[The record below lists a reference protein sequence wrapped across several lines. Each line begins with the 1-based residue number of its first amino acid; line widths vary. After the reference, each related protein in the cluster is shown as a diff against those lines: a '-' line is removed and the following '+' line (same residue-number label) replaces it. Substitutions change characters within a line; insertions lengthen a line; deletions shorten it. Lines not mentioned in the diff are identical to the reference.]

1 MVLETRGRSVDQV
14 SRLRAFDIAGI
25 IAVLLFAVVTV
36 NELGVLRWSQQEMA
50 VEVSAEDL
58 DDGFHEG
65 VAWHGYYMRGAK
77 VGFSRLEQRREAGGF
92 RILSYSLFDL
102 QVMRTSRRLELE
114 LEAMLDQ
121 ELALRS
127 FEVSLD
133 SDFTKLEA
141 SGEVLTDRIDVVIR
155 TGGIEEQTSLPIE
168 RPPSFAFNLRPALMR
183 QSPQQGQR
191 IEYDYF
197 DPATLTT
204 RKMTIEYLG
213 LDRVNV
219 MGEDVEAHHLRQEVS
234 GQILDAWVNDLG
246 DVLREELA
254 IGITAVRETEADAT
268 YGLGRGAAFETA
280 DLIAAAAIPALEVAD
295 DLPDRER
302 ASYRLSQVDL
312 QGFDLDGGRQRFVPG
327 AEPEQG
333 VLTVER
339 ESAQGGLQIT
349 ELAGIGSELGEYLTA
364 EPLLQV
370 DDPDIRAT
378 AMTLVEQQQT
388 VRDAAR
394 EIVYWVHDS
403 IEKTNVIGIPSA
415 IEVYRN
421 RRGDCN
427 EHTILSVALL
437 RAAGIPARIVIG
449 IAYMDGSFYYHAWPE
464 YWDGTWVTADPTWGQ
479 LPADIGHLRFVTGGL
494 GRQIDILRLIG
505 TLQVSGVPDPN
516 STSDRGA
523 Q

>member
-1 MVLETRGRSVDQV
+1 M
-14 SRLRAFDIAGI
+14 AGI
-25 IAVLLFAVVTV
+25 IVVLLFAAVTV
-36 NELGVLRWSQQEMA
+36 SELGVLRWSQQEMA

-58 DDGFHEG
+58 ADGFHEG

-92 RILSYSLFDL
+92 RVLSYSVFDL
-102 QVMRTSRRLELE
+102 KVMRTSRRLELE

-127 FEVSLD
+127 FTASLD
-133 SDFTKLEA
+133 SDFTSLEA
-141 SGEVLTDRIDVVIR
+141 SGEVLTDRIDVVVR
-155 TGGIEEQTSLPIE
+155 TGGLEEQTSLPIE
-168 RPPSFAFNLRPALMR
+168 RPPTFAFNLRPALMR
-183 QSPQQGQR
+183 QGPEEGQKL
-191 IEYDYF
+191 EFDYF
-197 DPATLTT
+197 DPTSLTT

-213 LDRVNV
+213 LDTVNV

-234 GQILDAWVNDLG
+234 GQLLDAWVNDLG

-254 IGITAVRETEADAT
+254 IGIMAVRESEADAT
-268 YGLGRGAAFETA
+268 YGLGRGAALETA
-280 DLIAAAAIPALEVAD
+280 DLIEAAAIPAEQVPD
-295 DLPDRER
+295 DLHDRRR
-302 ASYRLSQVDL
+302 ASYLLSQVDL
-312 QGFDLDGGRQRFVPG
+312 QGFDLDGGRQSFSPG
-327 AEPEQG
+327 AEPNQG
-333 VLTVER
+333 VLTIER
-339 ESAQGGLQIT
+339 ESMQAGLQLS
-349 ELAGIGSELGEYLTA
+349 ELAGIRSELAAYLAA

-370 DDPDIRAT
+370 NNPDIAAT
-378 AMTLVEQQQT
+378 ARALIEDQQT

-415 IEVYRN
+415 IEIFRN

-427 EHTILSVALL
+427 EHATLAVALL

-449 IAYMDGSFYYHAWPE
+449 IAYMEGHFYYHAWPE
-464 YWDGTWVTADPTWGQ
+464 YWDGDWVSADPTWGQ

-494 GRQIDILRLIG
+494 SRQIDILRLIG
-505 TLQVSGVPDPN
+505 TLQVSGMPET
-516 STSDRGA
+516 TSDRGA